1 MKDLIITSKQQK
13 AELIWLAASFL
24 GAVLLNVFSIIGYK
38 TNWSEIYTQILWVL
52 LITCILYALSV
63 GIRFA
68 IYLIK
73 RLFRKR

>member
-13 AELIWLAASFL
+13 AEVIWLVASFL
-24 GAVLLNVFSIIGYK
+24 GAVLLNVFSILWYK
-38 TNWSEIYTQILWVL
+38 TNWSEFYTQILWVL
-52 LITCILYALSV
+52 LITCILYVLSV

-73 RLFRKR
+73 RLFKK